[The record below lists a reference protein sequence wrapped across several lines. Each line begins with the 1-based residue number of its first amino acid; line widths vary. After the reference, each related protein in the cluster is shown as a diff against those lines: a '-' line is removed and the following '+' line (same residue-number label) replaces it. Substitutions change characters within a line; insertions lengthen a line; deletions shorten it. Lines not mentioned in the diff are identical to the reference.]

1 MPIYEYQCGKCGSF
15 EYSQSIKDPALTRCP
30 TCRRRVHK
38 LVSAPSFHLKG
49 GGWYADG
56 YATKKDPSS
65 SKDGAATASKDSTS
79 SNGSSTTSEASK
91 KTSNKAESK
100 AAESPKPA
108 SDPSSSS

>member
-1 MPIYEYQCGKCGSF
+1 MPIYEYQCAKCGSF

-65 SKDGAATASKDSTS
+65 SKEGAATASKDSTS
-79 SNGSSTTSEASK
+79 SNGSSTSEASK

-108 SDPSSSS
+108 SDPSSS